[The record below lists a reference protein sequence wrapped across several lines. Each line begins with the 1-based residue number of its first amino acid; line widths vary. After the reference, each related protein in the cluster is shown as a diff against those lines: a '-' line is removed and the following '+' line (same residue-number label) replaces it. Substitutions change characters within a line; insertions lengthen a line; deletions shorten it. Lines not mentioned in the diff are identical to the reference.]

1 MSKIAVTVD
10 GQTFEVSLTLGPD
23 LSGPVTVTVDG
34 QAVTVLLPDGDRP
47 VDEMEWLIVDGRPYE
62 LAFDR
67 DLRWLRAFSGIHQ
80 LELRDLEAGV
90 RRPVSGDGRVK
101 APIPGLITRVLV
113 APGQSVEA
121 GQPLV
126 VLEAMKMENEIR
138 APRAGRVAA
147 VHVAAGRGV
156 TLGQLLAEID

>member
-113 APGQSVEA
+113 APGQPVEA

-126 VLEAMKMENEIR
+126 VLEAMKMENQIAAEKAGPVKEIKVK
-138 APRAGRVAA
+138 AGDTVG
-147 VHVAAGRGV
+147 AGDVVVIIG
-156 TLGQLLAEID
+156 